1 MNFFLQN
8 NLDSLIQIPI
18 YSVGETSKL
27 IRMGDNVYAQPNEN
41 ISNFTNINYYNNTE
55 LPNIVNIT
63 NINGINQEFFPLTEA
78 SPTIMNNTEIITNNN
93 LDNYVPNYN
102 NNFQIIQPI
111 PTLETNYENQVF
123 GPIEIPTQITPHA
136 NDLILK
142 VKNNDLNK
150 FFESIEYNYNTLN
163 GHNAEY
169 TNIMQN
175 THLENKNDVEQPLI
189 VNNSITNINTNIT
202 DQKLIDKNPSIE
214 NLSLDIDD
222 YEIKKKLESY
232 ELSKSFAIMNDE
244 IPSKIKDQPK
254 LDFQPN
260 INIQIDNFDQTIPLT
275 TSNYLVNNE
284 LNTIKNKDINKTGK
298 NSLTYITES
307 TEDTL
312 GPQVY
317 YSQKEI
323 IPVKQI
329 NNNQTQEIE
338 YEYVY
343 EDQGNYLPQPEVL
356 INPSTI
362 PINTQVQQEIITPEY
377 NLVNVQPMIYQ
388 GDSTIT
394 TELTDQQVYLPQP
407 EVLINPSTIPI
418 NTQVQQE
425 IITPEYNLVNVQPMI
440 YQGDSTITTQLADQN
455 QDYTIINQNETIP
468 SIVPQTFNTYNAPIE
483 PIVNPLILPTVGQM
497 FIQTPT
503 IPLNYTN
510 QTYI

>member
-55 LPNIVNIT
+55 LPNIINIT

-136 NDLILK
+136 
-142 VKNNDLNK
+142 NDLNK

-260 INIQIDNFDQTIPLT
+260 INIQIDNFDQTIPFT

-394 TELTDQQVYLPQP
+394 T
-407 EVLINPSTIPI
+407 
-418 NTQVQQE
+418 
-425 IITPEYNLVNVQPMI
+425 
-440 YQGDSTITTQLADQN
+440 QLADQN